1 MLNLVKYFS
10 LGTADTFR
18 YGSLGAAE
26 HARFKD
32 LTTVVLL
39 NDMQEVFLE
48 KVDPIRVDSII
59 DTQIRVLEICRE
71 KDIPVVDLW
80 YRGLSKTR
88 SELREVVRRVPRHD
102 DVMKEK
108 DDGFE
113 RTNLYDILKG
123 WNVGTCF
130 WMGVYAGKCIISSAD
145 GALENRLRIA
155 TSDDVIANPT
165 NPVDKTIV
173 DAKNWFEKHGRYFRN
188 YQEFLRACA

>member
-1 MLNLVKYFS
+1 MLNPVKYFS

-39 NDMQEVFLE
+39 NDMQDFFLE
-48 KVDPIRVDSII
+48 DINPRKVDSII
-59 DTQIRVLEICRE
+59 DTQIRVLETCRE
-71 KDIPVVDLW
+71 KDIPVVDLG
-80 YRGLSKTR
+80 YDSLSKTR

-102 DVMKEK
+102 DVRKEK
-108 DDGFE
+108 DNGFE

-130 WMGVYAGKCIISSAD
+130 LMGINAGGCIISSAD

-155 TSDDVIANPT
+155 TSEDVIANPS
-165 NPVDKTIV
+165 DKSIV